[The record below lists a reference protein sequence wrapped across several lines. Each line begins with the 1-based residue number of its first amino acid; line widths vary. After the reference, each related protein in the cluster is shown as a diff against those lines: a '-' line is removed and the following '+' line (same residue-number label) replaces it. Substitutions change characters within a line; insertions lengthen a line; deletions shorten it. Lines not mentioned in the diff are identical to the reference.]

1 VDGHVVETVNKSNT
15 RILPDLLV
23 GSVDGAKV
31 AGCLCC
37 GNDRLEQ
44 PLLLGSQAQSPT
56 CISLSLS
63 RVLFD
68 RLLPKSC
75 MKQSG
80 NTTYHLFPRMFNNQ
94 HGYLRSSFRCAA
106 APFRRRK
113 AFQDLQMVTGNS
125 CLEHLNPCFI
135 LYIYRWYDNR
145 CFIRFFIPIGISIFS
160 LHSLLL

>member
-1 VDGHVVETVNKSNT
+1 MEQRSPV
-15 RILPDLLV
+15 
-23 GSVDGAKV
+23 ACV
-31 AGCLCC
+31 AGTTGWSSRCYWARKPSL
-37 GNDRLEQ
+37 Q
-44 PLLLGSQAQSPT
+44 PA
-56 CISLSLS
+56 SLSLS

-113 AFQDLQMVTGNS
+113 AFQDLKIVTGNS

-145 CFIRFFIPIGISIFS
+145 CFIRFFINLHILSSFSTSIVTIKDPLGTGWS
-160 LHSLLL
+160 ALKNKG